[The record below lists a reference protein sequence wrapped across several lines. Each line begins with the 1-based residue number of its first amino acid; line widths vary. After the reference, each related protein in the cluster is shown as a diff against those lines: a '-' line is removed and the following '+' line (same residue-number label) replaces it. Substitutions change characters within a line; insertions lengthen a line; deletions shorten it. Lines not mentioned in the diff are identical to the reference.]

1 MITIQGL
8 THKQKVFMD
17 VMWTME
23 SMPAVNAF
31 INTLPTRDQ
40 QDCRSLVAIAVQEA
54 EEHEQ
59 NGLEAYESLAVSV
72 IARVSSR

>member
-17 VMWTME
+17 VMWSME

-31 INTLPTRDQ
+31 IKSLPTRDQ
-40 QDCRSLVAIAVQEA
+40 QDCRSLVAIAVQDTL
-54 EEHEQ
+54 EQ
-59 NGLEAYESLAVSV
+59 DNTMELYEQDAVDV

>member
-40 QDCRSLVAIAVQEA
+40 QDCRSLVAIAVQDTL
-54 EEHEQ
+54 EQ
-59 NGLEAYESLAVSV
+59 DNTMDLYEQDAVDV

>member
-17 VMWTME
+17 VMGSME

-31 INTLPTRDQ
+31 IKSLPTRDQ
-40 QDCRSLVAIAVQEA
+40 QDCRSLVAIAVQDTL
-54 EEHEQ
+54 EQ
-59 NGLEAYESLAVSV
+59 DNTMDLYEQDAVDV

>member
-1 MITIQGL
+1 
-8 THKQKVFMD
+8 MD

-72 IARVSSR
+72 IARARGC